1 MPAGSSTPHSAII
14 RRDATA
20 VWLVISHRAEA
31 YSLVRSQHEPDPKGA
46 GEEGGDGTTVQR
58 YNGTSNLL

>member
-46 GEEGGDGTTVQR
+46 GEEGGAMPSFLTPA
-58 YNGTSNLL
+58 LP